1 MPSSFPPHNVPAEVS
16 RHYRGS
22 ALFADPVHAY
32 VPYTVPLDLHGGA
45 REVAEKDIID
55 TPWVQRLRYINQ
67 LQSARWVYPGAEH
80 SRFQHSL
87 GAMHVAGR
95 FAKQLYPSLRAVE
108 PSCPSLPYV
117 EEVLRMAALLH
128 DVGHGPFGHFF
139 DDNHLAQ
146 FGIGHEALGQQIIL
160 RELADTLSGL
170 RRGPSGPFADDE
182 ALQPEHVAFVMQKK
196 DAGTADAP
204 RWLRY
209 LKPVLGGIYTA
220 DNLDYVLRDSYMCGV
235 AIGPIDLERLLYY
248 SVITPDGPA
257 LHKSGVSALTMFLN
271 ARLYLYANVYFH
283 RTVRAIDLHLRDV
296 FPATLR
302 HLFPD
307 NPLDDLRRYVRLTDW
322 SVLEAARGWVDDPSP
337 DKRALGREWNR
348 ILGRK
353 LKWKMAY
360 DATLPMR
367 GRERRT
373 APSLAPE
380 HLVEQV
386 RNALPPGSEALE
398 FRLDTAVQDP
408 RNLNPLAL
416 GEWPISIYDPATGE
430 AHRELLEDI
439 LAPIPTEMVH
449 YRLYTT
455 DPDAAPVLARA
466 CESVLE
472 LERADHT
479 PQTAGI

>member
-1 MPSSFPPHNVPAEVS
+1 
-16 RHYRGS
+16 
-22 ALFADPVHAY
+22 
-32 VPYTVPLDLHGGA
+32 
-45 REVAEKDIID
+45 
-55 TPWVQRLRYINQ
+55 
-67 LQSARWVYPGAEH
+67 
-80 SRFQHSL
+80 
-87 GAMHVAGR
+87 
-95 FAKQLYPSLRAVE
+95 
-108 PSCPSLPYV
+108 
-117 EEVLRMAALLH
+117 
-128 DVGHGPFGHFF
+128 
-139 DDNHLAQ
+139 
-146 FGIGHEALGQQIIL
+146 
-160 RELADTLSGL
+160 
-170 RRGPSGPFADDE
+170 
-182 ALQPEHVAFVMQKK
+182 
-196 DAGTADAP
+196 
-204 RWLRY
+204 
-209 LKPVLGGIYTA
+209 VLGGIYTA

-235 AIGPIDLERLLYY
+235 AIGPIDLERLLHY

-322 SVLEAARGWVDDPSP
+322 SVLEAVRGWVDDPSP
-337 DKRALGREWNR
+337 DKRALGQEWSR

-373 APSLAPE
+373 AQSLAPE
-380 HLVEQV
+380 HLVEGV
-386 RNALPPGSEALE
+386 RNALPPGNEALE

-455 DPDAAPVLARA
+455 DRTAVPMLARA

-472 LERADHT
+472 SGRVNRT
-479 PQTAGI
+479 PQATST

>member
-1 MPSSFPPHNVPAEVS
+1 MPPSPPHKVPSQVS
-16 RHYRGS
+16 QHYSGL
-22 ALFADPVHAY
+22 ALLADPVHAY

-95 FAKQLYPSLRAVE
+95 FARQLYPSLRAVE

-117 EEVLRMAALLH
+117 ETVLRMGALLH

-146 FGIGHEALGQQIIL
+146 FGIGHEVLGQQIIL
-160 RELADTLSGL
+160 RELSDYLRGL
-170 RRGPSGPFADDE
+170 RRGPSGAFASSE
-182 ALQPEHVAFVMQKK
+182 TLEPEHVAFVMQKK
-196 DAGTADAP
+196 DTDAVDAP
-204 RWLRY
+204 PWLRHV
-209 LKPVLGGIYTA
+209 KPVLGGIYTA

-235 AIGPIDLERLLYY
+235 AIGPIDLERLLHY
-248 SVITPDGPA
+248 SIITVDGPA
-257 LHKSGVSALTMFLN
+257 LHRSGVSALTMFLN

-296 FPATLR
+296 FPGTLR

-322 SVLEAARGWVDDPSP
+322 SLLEAVRGWIDDPSP
-337 DKRALGREWNR
+337 ARRALGQEWSR
-348 ILGRK
+348 ILDRK
-353 LKWKMAY
+353 VKWKMAY
-360 DATLPMR
+360 DATLPMH
-367 GRERRT
+367 GLERRL
-373 APSLAPE
+373 AQNLAPQ
-380 HLVEQV
+380 HLAERV
-386 RNALPPGSEALE
+386 RNALPPGNDGLD
-398 FRLDTAVQDP
+398 FQLDTAVQDP

-416 GEWPISIYDPATGE
+416 GEWPISIYDPATGD

-439 LAPIPTEMVH
+439 LAPIPSEMVH

-455 DPDAAPVLARA
+455 DPAAVPTLARA
-466 CESVLE
+466 CEAVLKPGPNS
-472 LERADHT
+472 RT
-479 PQTAGI
+479 PGAAGM